1 MTSQAN
7 VVTSKVHDMAAQVN
21 REVGPRVP
29 QYANIV
35 ASRLIEF
42 TRVTTPMFFDS
53 KSEDDHQD
61 FLDEVYNILH
71 AMGVISIKKVELVAY
86 KLKDAAQTLYVQ

>member
-1 MTSQAN
+1 
-7 VVTSKVHDMAAQVN
+7 MAAQVN

-29 QYANIV
+29 QHANIV
-35 ASRLIEF
+35 ASRLIDF
-42 TRVTTPMFFDS
+42 TRMNTPMFFGS
-53 KSEDDHQD
+53 KSEEDHKD

>member
-42 TRVTTPMFFDS
+42 TRVNTPMFFDS
-53 KSEDDHQD
+53 KSEIDHQD
-61 FLDEVYNILH
+61 FLDKVNNILH
-71 AMGVISIKKVELVAY
+71 AMGVISIKKVEFVANQ
-86 KLKDAAQTLYVQ
+86 LKDAARTLYMQ